1 MVFIYRNRLEQQL
14 EQLVCNI
21 GRPRSSSTSPNS
33 SLCQL
38 SVNGSGGYS
47 KAGDRPFFVTHQ
59 SICGLIEMVDYHG
72 CRRQSGGD
80 PVQVT
85 VESDGLKSVACRIV
99 DVGDGSYRFWFR
111 ARKAQ
116 QYRIL
121 VSLFGHPLKNSPL
134 IADVVNHCQPQNT
147 TGSKGSD
154 SNQFIQPSGIA
165 VGASLAYEDDDV
177 IYAIDSGNQ
186 RIAKY
191 SRNLHLIGYLN
202 SPALEGRSATGICT
216 SIRSNGSP
224 SLWIANWKTR
234 SVMEV
239 SAEDGRICRTV
250 TFPFL
255 KEPVDIAI
263 NSQGHVLIA
272 DAGLSSVVV
281 ADPSSSGTGKLI
293 YLHLVLMLISSMLI
307 FGLLN

>member
-1 MVFIYRNRLEQQL
+1 M
-14 EQLVCNI
+14 EQLVCNV

-38 SVNGSGGYS
+38 SVNDSCGYS
-47 KAGDRPFFVTHQ
+47 KTNDRPFFVTHQ
-59 SICGLIEMVDYHG
+59 GVCGLIEMVDYHG
-72 CRRQSGGD
+72 RRRQSGGD

-85 VESDGLKSVACRIV
+85 VESDGLKSVPCSIV

-111 ARKAQ
+111 ARQAQ
-116 QYRIL
+116 QYRVL
-121 VSLFGHPLKNSPL
+121 VSLFDHPLKNSPL

-154 SNQFIQPSGIA
+154 TNQFIQPSGIA
-165 VGASLAYEDDDV
+165 VGRSSTDEDDHV
-177 IYAIDSGNQ
+177 VYAIDSGNQ

-202 SPALEGRSATGICT
+202 SPALEGRSATGIGAST
-216 SIRSNGSP
+216 RSDGSP

-239 SAEDGRICRTV
+239 STEDGRIYRSV
-250 TFPFL
+250 TLPFL
-255 KEPVDIAI
+255 KEPIDIAV

-281 ADPSSSGTGKLI
+281 AELSSSSKGNNFI
-293 YLHLVLMLISSMLI
+293 VL
-307 FGLLN
+307 